1 MWLSLPVEQVF
12 PVYPATQSQRKSF
25 TSSVQFP
32 PFWQGPSSQ
41 SSTSEIQQRGDFD
54 RFMQRFYNEP
64 RAVLRHSSKV
74 KITVVN
80 PTKTVTKQRIVDTR
94 KEQVMRTRNI

>member
-12 PVYPATQSQRKSF
+12 PVYPATQSHRKSF

-41 SSTSEIQQRGDFD
+41 SSMSEVQKRGDVD
-54 RFMQRFYNEP
+54 RYMQRFYNEA
-64 RAVLRHSSKV
+64 RALFKKFIQGKDNFCKSYKNSYKAKKSRHK
-74 KITVVN
+74 
-80 PTKTVTKQRIVDTR
+80 D
-94 KEQVMRTRNI
+94 RTSNED

>member
-12 PVYPATQSQRKSF
+12 PLYPATQSQWKSF

-41 SSTSEIQQRGDFD
+41 SSMSEVQKRGDVD
-54 RFMQRFYNEP
+54 RYMQRCYNEP
-64 RAVLRHSSKV
+64 RGVKKLIQGKDNFCKSYKNSYKAKKSRH
-74 KITVVN
+74 
-80 PTKTVTKQRIVDTR
+80 
-94 KEQVMRTRNI
+94 KERTSNED